1 MAIIDNFS
9 EEELRQIVLNST
21 SMKQVID
28 KLGYSTHSGSNSS
41 TVKAR
46 LKKYNIDISHFTT
59 IKGIE
64 RNEENVFIE
73 NSTAS
78 QATLRRWYKKGNY
91 TEYKCSICGQEPIW
105 QGKDLTLILDHING
119 HNHDDRLENLRWVCP
134 NCNQQLDTTCGKNKA
149 NRKHI
154 TSKGVIEPSKLKFF
168 CKNCNKEITS
178 QSKSG
183 LCQEC
188 CNKSKRV
195 CERPSREELKN
206 LIRTM
211 PFTRIGE
218 KFGVSDKAITKWC
231 VSENLPS
238 RKKDINSYSDEE
250 WEFI

>member
-1 MAIIDNFS
+1 M
-9 EEELRQIVLNST
+9 
-21 SMKQVID
+21 
-28 KLGYSTHSGSNSS
+28 SS
-41 TVKAR
+41 SS
-46 LKKYNIDISHFTT
+46 Y
-59 IKGIE
+59 
-64 RNEENVFIE
+64 
-73 NSTAS
+73 
-78 QATLRRWYKKGNY
+78 
-91 TEYKCSICGQEPIW
+91 
-105 QGKDLTLILDHING
+105 
-119 HNHDDRLENLRWVCP
+119 
-134 NCNQQLDTTCGKNKA
+134 TTCGKNKA